1 MKHDSLQA
9 LLLMKTVALLSRFL
23 SIFSLLIGWKYYYL
37 NNDTHEIKARNIVKV
52 SINVRLNA
60 LLKIYHR

>member
-9 LLLMKTVALLSRFL
+9 LLLMKTVALPSRFL
-23 SIFSLLIGWKYYYL
+23 SIFSLLIGWKYYL
-37 NNDTHEIKARNIVKV
+37 NDTHELRARNIVKV